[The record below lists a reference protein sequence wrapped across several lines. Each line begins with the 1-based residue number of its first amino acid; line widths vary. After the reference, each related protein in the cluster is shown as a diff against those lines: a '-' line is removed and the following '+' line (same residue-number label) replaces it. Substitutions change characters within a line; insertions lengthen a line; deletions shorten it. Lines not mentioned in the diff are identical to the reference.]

1 MADFQY
7 SKTESKTF
15 QNKREVGIVSKKE
28 LISTS
33 QDNLLL
39 TQFCRVGNICGHL
52 LALPSI
58 VLEGHQMFGEIGL
71 FLNGL

>member
-1 MADFQY
+1 MAEFQY

-15 QNKREVGIVSKKE
+15 QNKREVGKVSEKE

-39 TQFCRVGNICGHL
+39 TQFLRVGNICCHL
-52 LALPSI
+52 LALSSI

-71 FLNGL
+71 FLNSL